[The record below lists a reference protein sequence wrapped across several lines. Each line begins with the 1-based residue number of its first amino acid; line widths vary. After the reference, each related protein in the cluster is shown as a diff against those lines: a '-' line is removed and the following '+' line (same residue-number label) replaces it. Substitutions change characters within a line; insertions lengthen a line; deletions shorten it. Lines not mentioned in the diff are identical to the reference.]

1 MKSFRVFTL
10 EKNGTGFVTPLLHA
24 QKTVCPLGTFW
35 DIADSIVCKKLAKF
49 FFNVNLSGLSLNLT
63 DASDWFRTGQD
74 DGLIYKYFEYF
85 IEQDAQE
92 WADIELYAL
101 AERDWQAMRGIRPE
115 VAASKTE
122 KNGVGGAVLSQFE
135 VAEFT
140 GSALDNLMSTEE
152 DIRILK
158 NSLASFREEVRSS
171 DRMLAL
177 EKLEEIKHLERKI
190 AREVGRVRNKADDV
204 QRQVMK
210 RIEAGGFESVDELNP
225 FARRRYDYHRQCLNN
240 LSIGMA
246 NIFE

>member
-1 MKSFRVFTL
+1 
-10 EKNGTGFVTPLLHA
+10 
-24 QKTVCPLGTFW
+24 
-35 DIADSIVCKKLAKF
+35 
-49 FFNVNLSGLSLNLT
+49 
-63 DASDWFRTGQD
+63 
-74 DGLIYKYFEYF
+74 
-85 IEQDAQE
+85 
-92 WADIELYAL
+92 
-101 AERDWQAMRGIRPE
+101 
-115 VAASKTE
+115 
-122 KNGVGGAVLSQFE
+122 
-135 VAEFT
+135 
-140 GSALDNLMSTEE
+140 MSTEE

-158 NSLASFREEVRSS
+158 NSLASFREEVGSS